1 MGYSAQDGS
10 FGGEHGDQ
18 AWDLGQSISGKTMK
32 NPCVY
37 IYVYIYICIYIYK
50 YVIYIYLGKL

>member
-37 IYVYIYICIYIYK
+37 IYICIYICIYIY
-50 YVIYIYLGKL
+50 ISR